1 MKKRIMIFMIMIFTL
16 VQTAFSY
23 GIQPMYFEADISN
36 GQGYREISIINTNK
50 LQKGRYKITIGPGR
64 NPDKDISK
72 YMEIYPKVLNVGP
85 DSTGLVKLYAK
96 IKEPLP
102 KDEYSFMF
110 KITPIVIPTLKKE
123 ASKISGGIET
133 PIAFQLEM
141 FGHYEEETQ
150 DEIDK
155 KVLVKNLQVYEKKS
169 AEGKKEIWVKGN
181 VENNLYYG
189 FVLSVK
195 AESEGGT
202 KIQTYEAGRIT
213 KNGGKLE
220 FNFRLRNNFK
230 SIKDVHTI
238 TILDLMSYKP
248 MKEIM
253 MKK

>member
-1 MKKRIMIFMIMIFTL
+1 MKKRIMIFMIMIFTF

-36 GQGYREISIINTNK
+36 GQGYRDISIINTDK

-85 DSTGLVKLYAK
+85 DSTGLVKLYAN

-110 KITPIVIPTLKKE
+110 RITPIAIPALKKE
-123 ASKISGGIET
+123 NSKISSGIAA

-155 KVLVKNLQVYEKKS
+155 KVLVKNLQVYEKNLKM
-169 AEGKKEIWVKGN
+169 GKK
-181 VENNLYYG
+181 
-189 FVLSVK
+189 
-195 AESEGGT
+195 
-202 KIQTYEAGRIT
+202 
-213 KNGGKLE
+213 
-220 FNFRLRNNFK
+220 K
-230 SIKDVHTI
+230 SG
-238 TILDLMSYKP
+238 
-248 MKEIM
+248 
-253 MKK
+253 